1 VIDWEWDPTLYA
13 GSAAYYS
20 RGRVAYPAAIAETL
34 TTQLDL
40 DGTGRLLDVGCGP
53 GSLTLLL
60 ADRFAEAVGVDADQG
75 MLDEA
80 AKADAPNARWVRM
93 LAEELPADLGLFRMV
108 TFAQSFHW
116 FDRPLVAATVRG
128 MLEPGGACVHV
139 HATTHKGVAADPD
152 SPHPAPPYPAIT
164 ELIERYLGPVT
175 RAGQGNSP
183 NRVGGQE
190 TEIYRA
196 TGFTGP
202 QRFEVPGVSV
212 TRDID
217 DIVAATF
224 SLSSAAPHLFGAN
237 RDAFETDL
245 RELLREA
252 APDGRFSELMREIA
266 VDIWRP

>member
-20 RGRVAYPAAIAETL
+20 RGRVAYPSVIAETL
-34 TTQLDL
+34 AAKLNL

-80 AKADAPNARWVRM
+80 AKAGAPTTRWVRM
-93 LAEELPADLGLFRMV
+93 RAEELPADLGLFRMA

-116 FDRPLVAATVRG
+116 FDRPLVARTVRG
-128 MLEPGGACVHV
+128 MLESGGVVVHV
-139 HATTHKGVAADPD
+139 HATTHKGVDGDPD

-164 ELIERYLGPVT
+164 ELIERYLGPVS

-183 NRVGGQE
+183 NWVGGQE

-196 TGFTGP
+196 AGFTGP
-202 QRFEVPGVSV
+202 QRFEIPGRSV

-217 DIVAATF
+217 DVVAAIF
-224 SLSSAAPHLFGAN
+224 SLSSSAPHLFGAD
-237 RDAFETDL
+237 RDAFAADL
-245 RELLREA
+245 RELLQVA
-252 APDGRFSELMREIA
+252 APDGRFSERMREIA
-266 VDIWRP
+266 VDIWR